1 MKKSIL
7 IFIGVFTLVFN
18 SNAQEGLENI
28 LFADLSDANKLTKGY
43 LTPVAEGLIF
53 GMSNSW
59 YHTAKVHKPFG
70 FDISI
75 GGNFSFAGDN
85 QNNFD
90 INSLK
95 LSNKI
100 TKNPST
106 SPTILSKGLAE
117 VNAFEVTIPAN
128 SDPNIN
134 GGVHPELRRNF
145 TMPDGFG
152 DELPFNSIPTP
163 AVQLS
168 LGLPAKFE
176 ATLRFVP
183 KVGGSE
189 TKANLFGLGLK
200 KEITDWFGPMDKTP
214 LHISLLGAF
223 TNMTVAHN
231 IKDPNGNDIN
241 ISNGLAEL
249 KLNSYTFQALAS
261 LNFPIINLYG
271 GVGYISGSSTLR
283 LGGEYKLQYSD
294 GINNFTRTLN
304 DPLNLDYDTS
314 GFTTTLGARLSL
326 GFFKIY
332 GSYTLQKYN
341 TANLGI
347 AFSFR

>member
-7 IFIGVFTLVFN
+7 IFMGVFALVFN
-18 SNAQEGLENI
+18 AKAQDGFENI
-28 LFADLSDANKLTKGY
+28 LFADLSDANELTKGY
-43 LTPVAEGLIF
+43 LTPAAEALIF
-53 GMSNSW
+53 GMSNGW

-70 FDISI
+70 FDIAI

-106 SPTILSKGLAE
+106 SPTIFGKGAAA

-134 GGVHPELRRNF
+134 GGTHPELKRNF
-145 TMPDGFG
+145 TMPDGYR
-152 DELPFNSIPTP
+152 DELPLNSVPTP
-163 AVQLS
+163 VVQLS

-183 KVGGSE
+183 NVGSNE

-223 TNMTVAHN
+223 TNMTISHN

-241 ISNGLAEL
+241 ITNGLAEL

-271 GVGYISGSSTLR
+271 GVGYTSGSSTLR
-283 LGGEYKLQYSD
+283 LAGEYDLQYSD
-294 GINNFTRTLN
+294 GINNYNRTLK
-304 DPLNLDYDTS
+304 DPLTLDYDAS
-314 GFTTTLGARLSL
+314 GFTTTVGARLSL
-326 GFFKIY
+326 GFFKIF
-332 GSYTLQKYN
+332 GAYTLQQYN
-341 TANLGI
+341 TATLGVAI
-347 AFSFR
+347 SIR